1 MARAATAER
10 RAAHPP
16 SPLASL
22 LLQKA
27 EPFLWI
33 GPGLLVF
40 FVFVHLPI
48 ILQLAMSFASG
59 APGSGEGLKFV
70 GLANFRTLL
79 ADADYWASILN
90 NVQFAVATV
99 IGKLVLALA
108 LALALNSAFVGQ
120 NIFRTIFFLP
130 VILSFVAIG
139 VIWGFMFQFEFG
151 AINQLLTRLG
161 LAFLIEDWLGDPRF
175 ALWSIVVVDI
185 WKWTGFH
192 MVIYLAG
199 LQALPK
205 DLTEAA
211 SVDGATAWQR
221 LVHITLPLL
230 SRYTATNVIIATLGA
245 FSVFD
250 LIYVMTQGGPF
261 GSTQVAMMQV
271 YLQAFQFHRLGYAST
286 QATVLLAII
295 AIVSIVVMRLARR
308 PEDEETGR

>member
-1 MARAATAER
+1 MARADQGR
-10 RAAHPP
+10 VAASAAALPP
-16 SPLASL
+16 TSL
-22 LLQKA
+22 LLEKGA
-27 EPFLWI
+27 PLLWI

-48 ILQLAMSFASG
+48 ILQLAMSFTAG
-59 APGSGEGLKFV
+59 APGSGEGLKFI
-70 GLANFRTLL
+70 GLANFRTLI
-79 ADADYWASILN
+79 ADADYWASIVN
-90 NVQFAVATV
+90 NVWFAVATV
-99 IGKLVLALA
+99 IGKLVLSLA

-139 VIWGFMFQFEFG
+139 VIWGFMFQYDYG

-161 LAFLIEDWLGDPRF
+161 LTFLVEDWLGDPRF
-175 ALWSIVVVDI
+175 ALWSIVLVDI

-199 LQALPK
+199 LQALPRE
-205 DLTEAA
+205 LQEAA
-211 SVDGATAWQR
+211 SVDGASATQR
-221 LVHITLPLL
+221 LFHITLPLL
-230 SRYTATNVIIATLGA
+230 SRYTATNVVIATLGA

-295 AIVSIVVMRLARR
+295 AIVSIVVMRLSRR
-308 PEDEETGR
+308 PEDEEGAR

>member
-1 MARAATAER
+1 MARVEPER
-10 RAAHPP
+10 SRAPA
-16 SPLASL
+16 LASRL
-22 LLQKA
+22 LERA
-27 EPFLWI
+27 EPLLWI
-33 GPGLLVF
+33 GPGLLLF

-59 APGSGEGLKFV
+59 APGSGGGLKFI
-70 GLANFRTLL
+70 GLGNFRTLF
-79 ADADYWASILN
+79 ADADYWWSIVN
-90 NVQFAVATV
+90 NIQFAVATV
-99 IGKLVLALA
+99 IGKLVLSLA

-139 VIWGFMFQFEFG
+139 VIWGFMFQYDFG
-151 AINQLLTRLG
+151 AINQLLGRLG
-161 LAFLIEDWLGDPRF
+161 LDFLIQDWLGDPRF

-199 LQALPK
+199 LQALPRE
-205 DLTEAA
+205 LSEAA
-211 SVDGATAWQR
+211 SVDGASAWQR
-221 LVHITLPLL
+221 LRHITLPLL

-308 PEDEETGR
+308 PDDEEAGA

>member
-1 MARAATAER
+1 MARAAMEQQ
-10 RAAHPP
+10 RAAYTPP
-16 SPLASL
+16 LLSSLFQKIEPL
-22 LLQKA
+22 
-27 EPFLWI
+27 LWI

-59 APGSGEGLKFV
+59 VPGSGEGLRFISL
-70 GLANFRTLL
+70 GNFRTLL
-79 ADADYWASILN
+79 ADVDYWASILN
-90 NVQFAVATV
+90 NIQFAIATV
-99 IGKLVLALA
+99 VGKLVLSLM
-108 LALALNSAFVGQ
+108 LALALNSAFIGQ

-151 AINQLLTRLG
+151 AINQMLARLG
-161 LAFLIEDWLGDPRF
+161 LNFLIEDWLGDPRF

-295 AIVSIVVMRLARR
+295 AIVSIVVMRLSRR
-308 PEDEETGR
+308 PEDEEESR